1 MIQSTTVF
9 IGLPFASAQ
18 TAYCQPTTFMP
29 LSFQQRH
36 DLKQRL
42 FPNAD
47 PQSVGVVRAALERHL
62 QVGDVVLDA
71 GSSGGTWM
79 LRRYADNMRL
89 VVGADVAIPNT
100 METGER
106 KTEPVVADLAA
117 LPFDAG
123 CYDLILCYNVIE
135 HLADPDAVF
144 AEFARL
150 LKPSGALVFKAPA
163 FWSPVILFSN
173 ILPFSTHRLFKGLLG
188 VGADD
193 VFPTYYRCNTTA
205 KLHRALSAA
214 GLQRELLTTIDQT
227 YGYFHFSKITYTLGL
242 LYSRLT
248 NLPGLRWLHNAIIG
262 VYVKPA

>member
-1 MIQSTTVF
+1 
-9 IGLPFASAQ
+9 
-18 TAYCQPTTFMP
+18 MP

-36 DLKQRL
+36 DLKQRF

-47 PQSVGVVRAALERHL
+47 PQSIGVVRSALERHL
-62 QVGDVVLDA
+62 QDCDVVLDA
-71 GSSGGTWM
+71 GSSRGTWV
-79 LRRYADNMRL
+79 LRRYADDMGL
-89 VVGADVAIPNT
+89 VVGADVAIPDT
-100 METGER
+100 TEAASER
-106 KTEPVVADLAA
+106 KAEPVVADLAV

-135 HLADPDAVF
+135 HLADPDATF

-150 LKPSGALVFKAPA
+150 LKPGGALVFKAPA

-173 ILPFSTHRLFKGLLG
+173 ILPLSAHRLFKGLLG
-188 VGADD
+188 VEADD

-205 KLHRALSAA
+205 RLHRALSAA
-214 GLQRELLTTIDQT
+214 GLQRELLTTVDQT
-227 YGYFHFSKITYTLGL
+227 YDYFYFFKITFMLGL

-262 VYVKPA
+262 VYLKPT